1 MGYAFGFRG
10 NLRNACDGNMS
21 LDYTNVSVLAVI
33 LYYGFQCYFRQKL
46 GKGFTGSLHYFLD
59 LHLNL

>member
-46 GKGFTGSLHYFLD
+46 GKGFTD